1 MNLKL
6 NPRDRTPIYGQ
17 IVQQIKCLIA
27 SGDLSPGQQLP
38 TVRTLAEQLKVNINT
53 IARAYDLLDKDG
65 VISTQQG
72 RGTYVAAWMD
82 DVHIQQHRREALQ
95 AAINHTLLEALS
107 LGYTADEIEQA
118 FSRSLKEWRR
128 TRTTTSRRDR

>member
-27 SGDLSPGQQLP
+27 GGDLSPGQQLP
-38 TVRTLAEQLKVNINT
+38 TVRALAEQLKVHVNT
-53 IARAYDLLDKDG
+53 IARAYDVLDKDG

-72 RGTYVAAWMD
+72 RGTYVADRANNARL
-82 DVHIQQHRREALQ
+82 QQHRYDTLQ

-118 FSRSLKEWRR
+118 FSQSLKEWRR
-128 TRTTTSRRDR
+128 TRTTTSRRNR